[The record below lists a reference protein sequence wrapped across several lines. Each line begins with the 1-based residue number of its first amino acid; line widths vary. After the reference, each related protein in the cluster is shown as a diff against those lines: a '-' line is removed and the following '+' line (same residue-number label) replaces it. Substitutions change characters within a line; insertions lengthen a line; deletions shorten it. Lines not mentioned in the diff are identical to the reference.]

1 MVATT
6 LMRLRLLLGICLV
19 LLMGAAACGKTPPP
33 VARPTPP
40 APPPPPATAPLP
52 PQPPAPAREPMPA
65 QPLPSDD
72 VSGRSL
78 DDLNRDSPLQPVFFD
93 YDSSDIND
101 ASRTTL
107 QANAAV
113 LKKYPTWVVTIEG
126 HCDERGT
133 AVDSGS
139 WRTARRC
146 GADLSHLARARREPA
161 AHGELWERVPVRS
174 RAPGHLRGAATA
186 ARIS

>member
-6 LMRLRLLLGICLV
+6 LMRLRSSLCICLV
-19 LLMGAAACGKTPPP
+19 LLMGAAACRKSQPP
-33 VARPTPP
+33 VARPTPARSP
-40 APPPPPATAPLP
+40 AAGDGAASRPSRPRPRASRCRRSRSRATTL
-52 PQPPAPAREPMPA
+52 
-65 QPLPSDD
+65 ST
-72 VSGRSL
+72 RSL

-101 ASRTTL
+101 ASRALL

-133 AVDSGS
+133 A
-139 WRTARRC
+139 
-146 GADLSHLARARREPA
+146 E
-161 AHGELWERVPVRS
+161 
-174 RAPGHLRGAATA
+174 
-186 ARIS
+186 